1 MQMFSVRLAALRK
14 ECGLSQD
21 DLAKI
26 INKTRSAVSGYE
38 IEDKEPSF
46 ELLCALA
53 KYFNVSTDYLLGLS
67 DERRHVEQVFY
78 NDQRNFEEHFKRM
91 PAEMRPIIAQC
102 FDSFY
107 LLLGRDMQFFRPER
121 LRVYQEFFRVLQSL
135 RANVR
140 NTVDASG
147 GAITDALALSNV
159 MSAQNQLKNEICVL
173 LDKLMQADMEIAF
186 SLKRTTGG
194 SLPGKS
200 AM

>member
-67 DERRHVEQVFY
+67 DERRHV
-78 NDQRNFEEHFKRM
+78 
-91 PAEMRPIIAQC
+91 
-102 FDSFY
+102 
-107 LLLGRDMQFFRPER
+107 
-121 LRVYQEFFRVLQSL
+121 
-135 RANVR
+135 
-140 NTVDASG
+140 
-147 GAITDALALSNV
+147 
-159 MSAQNQLKNEICVL
+159 
-173 LDKLMQADMEIAF
+173 
-186 SLKRTTGG
+186 
-194 SLPGKS
+194 
-200 AM
+200 

>member
-107 LLLGRDMQFFRPER
+107 LLLGRNACASTKSFS
-121 LRVYQEFFRVLQSL
+121 VYCNPCGQMYAIQWTPLVGLLPMPLPSL
-135 RANVR
+135 
-140 NTVDASG
+140 T
-147 GAITDALALSNV
+147 
-159 MSAQNQLKNEICVL
+159 
-173 LDKLMQADMEIAF
+173 
-186 SLKRTTGG
+186 
-194 SLPGKS
+194 
-200 AM
+200 

>member
-1 MQMFSVRLAALRK
+1 
-14 ECGLSQD
+14 
-21 DLAKI
+21 
-26 INKTRSAVSGYE
+26 
-38 IEDKEPSF
+38 
-46 ELLCALA
+46 
-53 KYFNVSTDYLLGLS
+53 
-67 DERRHVEQVFY
+67 
-78 NDQRNFEEHFKRM
+78 M

-186 SLKRTTGG
+186 SLKRKTGG

>member
-91 PAEMRPIIAQC
+91 PAEMAVMEH
-102 FDSFY
+102 
-107 LLLGRDMQFFRPER
+107 LLQR
-121 LRVYQEFFRVLQSL
+121 LKWSRRES
-135 RANVR
+135 
-140 NTVDASG
+140 
-147 GAITDALALSNV
+147 
-159 MSAQNQLKNEICVL
+159 
-173 LDKLMQADMEIAF
+173 
-186 SLKRTTGG
+186 
-194 SLPGKS
+194 KS
-200 AM
+200 AISNINQIPDSQNGEYALKYGRKLHM